1 MSDTDPSAAEEATPS
16 GVARH
21 TTPRGVLLLLLGL
34 GGVAF
39 LITAYALTNFVEGLP
54 PLVSAIF
61 SVVTLVAMGLSVLVA
76 ANIVQVFRNTR
87 AGVSGE
93 RLHRR
98 LVILL
103 SLVAVLPAI
112 VAFGLTGALLRSF
125 SDEYFVQR
133 VTEANLVARRLA
145 NGYANAQSRKMGLEI
160 IQLASDIALQS
171 AGGLSPENAP
181 IGFRRYLL
189 GQSVLRDFSAVVLL
203 DRDGKVIVDVTQRPD
218 KIYKLPPASAFREV
232 SAPNAVPYQFNAH
245 DTQTL
250 DAYYALLKLGPPD
263 GGFLVAYKDEIPV
276 LSSQLV
282 RVRDFRDETNE
293 LQSRLDELTLIFT
306 LGYALVMVLLL
317 LGAVW
322 IGLWVANR
330 IVRPV
335 RRLVV
340 AAEAVSKGDMAARV
354 EVRPSDDE
362 LGDLGKSFNE
372 MTEQLEA
379 QRADLIAAHTQSDA
393 RRRFIETVVSGVPA
407 GVLNVAK
414 DGRVALSNPSAD
426 EILGVPSGRLVG
438 GQLAENSPA
447 LWNLIQESELSPG
460 ADFRGQIE
468 LSHHG
473 KARLINVRIS
483 PDDPDN
489 SAGYVVTLD
498 DITELISAQRN
509 AAWGDVARRIAHE
522 IKNPLTPI
530 QLSAERLKRKYR
542 DALGDDREVFDRC
555 TDTIIRH
562 VGDIGH
568 MVNEFSSFARM
579 PEPKRESEDLGEVVR
594 SAVFPFTVAHPDI
607 SFEYDLPDKPL
618 VAFCDGRLVGQ
629 AVVNLVKNAT
639 EAIKEQDMG
648 RKGRIKMSLR
658 SEDGW
663 AIVEVADNGRGLP
676 KEGQARLTEPYM
688 TTREKGTGLG
698 LAIVKKA
705 VEEHGGAFD
714 LVDRGIDGGPGATAR
729 ITLPKD
735 KNQAKDPPTDETIKQ
750 EQEA

>member
-1 MSDTDPSAAEEATPS
+1 M
-16 GVARH
+16 ARH
-21 TTPRGVLLLLLGL
+21 TTPRGVLVLLFGL

-54 PLVSAIF
+54 PLISAIF

-203 DRDGKVIVDVTQRPD
+203 DRDGQVMVDVTQRPD
-218 KIYKLPPASAFREV
+218 KIYNLPPASAFQEV

-245 DTQTL
+245 DTDTL

-354 EVRPSDDE
+354 EVLPSDDE

-407 GVLNVAK
+407 GVLNIAK

-426 EILGVPSGRLVG
+426 EILGIPSGRLVG
-438 GQLAENSPA
+438 GQLAEHSPA
-447 LWNLIQESELSPG
+447 LWKLIQESEFSPG
-460 ADFRGQIE
+460 TEFRGQIE

-489 SAGYVVTLD
+489 STGYVVTLD

-607 SFEYDLPDKPL
+607 SFDYDLPEKPL
-618 VAFCDGRLVGQ
+618 IAYCDGRLVGQ
-629 AVVNLVKNAT
+629 AVVNLAKNAT
-639 EAIKEQDMG
+639 EAIKEQETG
-648 RKGRIKMSLR
+648 RKGRIRISLR

-663 AIVEVADNGRGLP
+663 AIIEVADNGRGLP

-705 VEEHGGAFD
+705 VEEHGGEFD

-729 ITLPKD
+729 IVLPQD
-735 KNQAKDPPTDETIKQ
+735 KSLADKDPADETIKQ